1 MIIFTISI
9 FCDYGILLHT
19 ILLTQNLD
27 IVNMRFDKRYRYLL
41 KNYMILL
48 VSMKVV
54 FVLGSNG
61 IVKQGIVQNFA
72 Y

>member
-1 MIIFTISI
+1 ME
-9 FCDYGILLHT
+9 LHT
-19 ILLTQNLD
+19 NLLTQYLD
-27 IVNMRFDKRYRYLL
+27 NVNMRFDKRYRYFY
-41 KNYMILL
+41 KCYMILL

-61 IVKQGIVQNFA
+61 IVKQGIVQYFA